1 MNLEAQIIEYSRK
14 PNVSD
19 LHVTEGLPLWYRES
33 GQLKR
38 HKHVITREEIL
49 DFLQKH
55 QDHTLIPV
63 NKLDE
68 LLNKR
73 GDLDFATSTD
83 QVRWRGNLY
92 RSDNRKLVMALRKLE
107 SKIPKLGELGLPDT
121 YMELPQRAKG
131 LLLVTG
137 PTGSGKTTTMAS
149 TIDFMNETTRRHII
163 TLEDPVEFIH
173 QSNFSLIHQRQM
185 GGRDAK
191 DFAGGLRAAMR
202 EDPDVIFIGEMRD
215 RDTVQVALDAANTGH
230 LVLAT
235 LHTMG
240 ARNTIERI
248 TSFFPAD
255 EKDWVQQV
263 VSSVL
268 VGVMSQVLVPRT
280 NGKGGR
286 ALAYELLINTSQVR
300 NAIRE
305 GKVNQIFNAMDT
317 GRSDGQVLMNR
328 CLADMTRSGEI
339 SQEDAMFYSYDSKQL
354 EKELANG

>member
-1 MNLEAQIIEYSRK
+1 MLEKHILDYARK
-14 PNVSD
+14 PHVSD
-19 LHVTEGLPLWYRES
+19 LHITEGLPVWYRDA

-38 HKHVITREEIL
+38 HKDEVSREDIL
-49 DFLQKH
+49 NFLRKH
-55 QDHTLIPV
+55 EDSTGIPV
-63 NKLDE
+63 AKLNE
-68 LLNKR
+68 LLAKR

-83 QVRWRGNLY
+83 QVRWRGNIY
-92 RSDNRKLVMALRKLE
+92 RTDNGKLAMALRKLE
-107 SKIPKLGELGLPDT
+107 SRIPPLADLGLPDT
-121 YMELPQRAKG
+121 YMALPQRAKG

-149 TIDFMNETTRRHII
+149 TIAYMNETTRRHII

-173 QSNFSLIHQRQM
+173 KSNFSLIHQRQM
-185 GGRDAK
+185 GGRDGK

-248 TSFFPAD
+248 SSFFQAD
-255 EKDWVQQV
+255 EKEWVQQV
-263 VSSVL
+263 LSSVL
-268 VGVMSQVLVPRT
+268 IGVLSQVLLPRAD
-280 NGKGGR
+280 NKGGR
-286 ALAYELLINTSQVR
+286 VLGYELLVNTSSVR
-300 NAIRE
+300 NAVRE

-317 GRSDGQVLMNR
+317 GRSEGQVLMNR
-328 CLADMTRSGEI
+328 CLADKVRVGEI
-339 SQEDAMFYSYDSKQL
+339 SLEDAMYYSYDPKAL
-354 EKELANG
+354 EKELAHG